1 MKECAV
7 KKSRYTE
14 EQIAYAMKQAESL
27 AIKQAV
33 RATRVEPQ
41 DPVAHNLKG
50 HTPDLGSLAPAAA
63 VVNLSQGQQPT
74 GLVRAFRLPR
84 QLPQGSAAKIIP
96 QANCRSHKPTSSPNK
111 TPRNENS
118 SGKRDEVALGFD
130 GIGDTDAKVQ
140 IVTKTGTHTG
150 RRWSRLAS
158 AFRLALFPSK

>member
-84 QLPQGSAAKIIP
+84 QLPQGSAIKVIP
-96 QANCRSHKPTSSPNK
+96 QTNCRSHNH
-111 TPRNENS
+111 
-118 SGKRDEVALGFD
+118 LL
-130 GIGDTDAKVQ
+130 Q
-140 IVTKTGTHTG
+140 
-150 RRWSRLAS
+150 
-158 AFRLALFPSK
+158 